1 MLVLKHRS
9 GGVSRGN
16 FCGKGKAYRSTFSCR
31 VGRHI
36 LMAETHHKDKLLS
49 ARCIFGG
56 PAAPWIGLLAI
67 TWIPSSLWGETI
79 SVLAGA
85 YKFFSGRSFDAS
97 NNSGREVNVR
107 RDLYDQQVRGTG
119 ALFFFFFF
127 LYQRTRKRQNVSVP
141 WDIEPTGIEKSYS
154 CPLWPT
160 GYR

>member
-49 ARCIFGG
+49 ARCTFGG

-67 TWIPSSLWGETI
+67 TWIPSSLWGEASAFWPVHINSSLGDFLTLRIIQAGKLMSGETCMI
-79 SVLAGA
+79 SKSEEL
-85 YKFFSGRSFDAS
+85 
-97 NNSGREVNVR
+97 EH
-107 RDLYDQQVRGTG
+107 
-119 ALFFFFFF
+119 FFFFF

-141 WDIEPTGIEKSYS
+141 WDIEPTGIEKFYS